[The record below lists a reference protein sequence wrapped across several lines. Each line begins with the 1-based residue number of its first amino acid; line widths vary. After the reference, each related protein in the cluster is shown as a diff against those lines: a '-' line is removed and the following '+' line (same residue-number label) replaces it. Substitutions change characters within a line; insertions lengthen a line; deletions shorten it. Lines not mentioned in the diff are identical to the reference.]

1 MVQRADWAIVN
12 LTPVRGPS
20 ADAGTVFEL
29 GPLTGFGT
37 PCFGY
42 NNDAEDLL
50 RRTLACKDAVLD
62 PATRIWRDGDG
73 LSIEDFGN
81 ADNLRTPVLP
91 TGNAVRP
98 TVTSGGGA
106 VRRSSRVS
114 ALSCPR
120 QDHRAIGHSA
130 GQYISRTRI
139 VYILR
144 LKRS

>member
-91 TGNAVRP
+91 TGER
-98 TVTSGGGA
+98 SSSDCHLR
-106 VRRSSRVS
+106 RRSGSAIFEGFGIVLPSSRP
-114 ALSCPR
+114 PR
-120 QDHRAIGHSA
+120 YRAFSGPI
-130 GQYISRTRI
+130 Y
-139 VYILR
+139 
-144 LKRS
+144 